1 MRLAISLTSGQASYR
16 RLRYCPGFKV
26 AGHVQSKRSFDIP
39 QFAKAKLPCE
49 YACALNHSHSQVV
62 ANATVSTADG
72 RSEILPTLPPGG
84 ALADQ
89 PLTATLFMRIA
100 HRGPSISGGS
110 SIVQM
115 PTKCQPIPNAG
126 LLPTPFFDVLGVSS
140 HVTNAR

>member
-100 HRGPSISGGS
+100 HRGPSISGGELYCANAN
-110 SIVQM
+110 QM
-115 PTKCQPIPNAG
+115 STDPKCGTSPHAV
-126 LLPTPFFDVLGVSS
+126 F
-140 HVTNAR
+140 